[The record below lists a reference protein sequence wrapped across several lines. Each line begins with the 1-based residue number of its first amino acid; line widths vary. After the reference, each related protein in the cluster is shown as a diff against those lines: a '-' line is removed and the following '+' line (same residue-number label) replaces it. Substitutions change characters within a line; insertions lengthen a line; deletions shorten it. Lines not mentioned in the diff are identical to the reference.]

1 VPWQPHNQHLRL
13 RQRALQL
20 GCCPLVSGGA
30 AFVSNR
36 LHDLPHTSF
45 FIRSYVVGFDA
56 PRTIDAPDASISST
70 SLRCS
75 PRAELIDKCVGS
87 KLWIVLKNN
96 KEFVGTLRGFDE
108 FVNMVLEDVTEYDTA
123 ADGSRKSTKLDSI
136 LLNGSNVA
144 CLVPGR

>member
-1 VPWQPHNQHLRL
+1 
-13 RQRALQL
+13 
-20 GCCPLVSGGA
+20 
-30 AFVSNR
+30 
-36 LHDLPHTSF
+36 
-45 FIRSYVVGFDA
+45 VGSDA
-56 PRTIDAPDASISST
+56 PSTIGAPHYSIG
-70 SLRCS
+70 
-75 PRAELIDKCVGS
+75 PRLNVVRRGAELIDKCVGS